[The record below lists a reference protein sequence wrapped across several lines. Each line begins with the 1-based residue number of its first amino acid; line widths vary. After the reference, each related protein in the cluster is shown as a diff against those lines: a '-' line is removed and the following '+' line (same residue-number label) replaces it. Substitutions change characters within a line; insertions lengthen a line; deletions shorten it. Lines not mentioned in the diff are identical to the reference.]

1 MTKLYNIFIIV
12 LIVFSSNTTI
22 SQTTSIPDQNF
33 EQALIDLNIDSD
45 NTINGQVLTS
55 DINTITILDFSN
67 VQTFGLITNLTGIEG
82 FTALEILDFSNYNIF
97 LDNAQ
102 AGILSNNT
110 NLKQLIAS
118 NPCGDCLNVDISYLD
133 LSGLPNL
140 ELVDLSN
147 VALQGLKF
155 NNPNFDLTNLTL
167 NLYNEGVPGVNWT
180 QHICIEVDDPQS
192 ASNNQPPYNTWNII
206 IFDQTT
212 TYGFDSTCNLSINAY
227 QDLNSI
233 SIYPNPVKDNLT
245 IDNPKRLP
253 ISEIK
258 LYNTNGKLIKTF
270 TTTQNIIDL
279 AGFNKGMYFIELTS
293 DGFKKNFK
301 ILKE

>member
-1 MTKLYNIFIIV
+1 VTKLYNIFIIV

>member
-1 MTKLYNIFIIV
+1 VTKLYNIFIIV
-12 LIVFSSNTTI
+12 LIVFSSNTAI

-192 ASNNQPPYNTWNII
+192 ASNNQPPYDTWNII

>member
-212 TYGFDSTCNLSINAY
+212 TYGFDSTCNLSIKAY

>member
-1 MTKLYNIFIIV
+1 VTKLYNIFIIV

-192 ASNNQPPYNTWNII
+192 ASNNQPPYDTWNII